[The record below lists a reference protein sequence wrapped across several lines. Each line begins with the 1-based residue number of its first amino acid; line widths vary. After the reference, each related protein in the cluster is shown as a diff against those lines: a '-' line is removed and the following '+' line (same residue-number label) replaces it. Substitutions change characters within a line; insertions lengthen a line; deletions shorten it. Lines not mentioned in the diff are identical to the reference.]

1 MPDSQNT
8 QESVTSTSNNSRI
21 LSSAV
26 IVQNL
31 AIPSIA
37 SQISPALVNSG
48 ALSNTSINDYNAA
61 NATQKAAYDKQIS
74 DKIEGGDQKLTQ
86 VASNAINSLGG
97 T

>member
-1 MPDSQNT
+1 
-8 QESVTSTSNNSRI
+8 
-21 LSSAV
+21 
-26 IVQNL
+26 
-31 AIPSIA
+31 
-37 SQISPALVNSG
+37 
-48 ALSNTSINDYNAA
+48 LSNTSINDYNAA

>member
-1 MPDSQNT
+1 MPDSQNK

-31 AIPSIA
+31 SIPSIA
-37 SQISPALVNSG
+37 SQVSPALVNSG
-48 ALSNTSINDYNAA
+48 ALPNTSINDYNSA